1 MYEALDCVGVLLA
14 WDAETA
20 TGRPPLSNDLVA
32 GIVARFP
39 GRFVGFASVDPWK
52 PTALAELR
60 RAREELGLH
69 GFKFHPSMQAF
80 RPDDA
85 RFAELFERAA
95 AYRAPCLF
103 HTGTSGIG
111 AGTPGGQGVE
121 LGYARPSTWTRSP
134 PATGA
139 AGGDGPLRLA
149 LAHRGGRH
157 RPPQGQRPPGAVRL
171 GAPVVPDEVVREAE
185 GRLADQVLFGS
196 DAPFFDAGKV
206 LAAWEER
213 LSAAAF
219 ASGWPVTTPPGCSGW
234 RLGRRDGAAVAVPG
248 RAAGPGV
255 GRRRLAPPL
264 RAALPR
270 HQGVPLPRLPPG
282 DLPPDP
288 PRRGLAGGEPAL
300 PAPPLAQG
308 LLGAALRRAAAGG
321 AAGGQAT

>member
-1 MYEALDCVGVLLA
+1 MRAVDLHVHLPLPEWVVGSLGPYREATERYFRRRVTLGTAEELAGVYEALDCVGVLLA

-20 TGRPPLSNDLVA
+20 TGRPPLANDLVA

-85 RFAELFERAA
+85 RFAELFEQAA

-121 LGYARPSTWTRSP
+121 LGYARPIHLD
-134 PATGA
+134 AVA
-139 AGGDGPLRLA
+139 ARHPELPVVMAHFGWPWHTEAVAIA
-149 LAHRGGRH
+149 LHKANVHLELSGW
-157 RPPQGQRPPGAVRL
+157 
-171 GAPVVPDEVVREAE
+171 APRYVPDEVVREAE
-185 GRLADQVLFGS
+185 GRLADRVLFGS
-196 DAPFFDAGKV
+196 DAPFFDAGQV
-206 LAAWEER
+206 LAGWEER

-219 ASGWPVTTPPGCSGW
+219 ARVARDNAA
-234 RLGRRDGAAVAVPG
+234 RLLGLE
-248 RAAGPGV
+248 AGP
-255 GRRRLAPPL
+255 P
-264 RAALPR
+264 
-270 HQGVPLPRLPPG
+270 
-282 DLPPDP
+282 
-288 PRRGLAGGEPAL
+288 
-300 PAPPLAQG
+300 
-308 LLGAALRRAAAGG
+308 
-321 AAGGQAT
+321 